1 MLEQFN
7 LTAETR
13 QAVAA
18 RASARTYQVGRAIFT
33 EGDPGEALG
42 FLLEGKV
49 KLYRLSAQGREKI
62 IHLLGPGELLGEI
75 AVLDGGPQ
83 PLTVET
89 MDTSQVA
96 LINREELHQLRRRCP
111 DLNELLLATAASR
124 LRTCYRQ
131 ISSLALKST
140 YGRIAGRLFKLAR
153 DFGVQTPEGVRL
165 DLALTQTGLASLVGS
180 SRETVSRTLADLQNQ
195 GILRLSRSHITIL
208 DLKRLRQLGRE

>member
-7 LTAETR
+7 MVEETR
-13 QAVAA
+13 KAVEA
-18 RASARTYQVGRAIFT
+18 RASARTFQPGRVIFT
-33 EGDPGEALG
+33 EGDPGEYLG

-62 IHLLGPGELLGEI
+62 IHLLGPGELLGEV
-75 AVLDGGPQ
+75 AVMDGGPQ

-89 MDTSQVA
+89 METSLVA
-96 LINREELHQLRRRCP
+96 LVNREELHQLRGQFP

-153 DFGVQTPEGVRL
+153 DFGVKTPEGLRL
-165 DLALTQTGLASLVGS
+165 ELALTQTGLASLVGS

-195 GILRLSRSHITIL
+195 GILRVSRSHITIL
-208 DLKRLRQLGRE
+208 DLRRLRELGRE